1 MALLDVDNLHTRFG
15 QGGTALDAVR
25 GISLH
30 IDAGETL
37 CLVGESGSGK
47 SVTGLSIMGLL
58 PDSASHPQ
66 GKVLFTSSRDAELR
80 DVSMLDATPGQLETI
95 RGARISMIFQEPMTA
110 LNPVLTIGSQLLEPL
125 AMHLGLEGAAA
136 KAKAI
141 ELLEQVEMPDPERR
155 LADYPHRLSGGQR
168 QRVMI
173 AMALACEPDLLI
185 ADEPTTALDVTI
197 QAQILELMHRL
208 QKEHGTA
215 LLFITHDL
223 SVVAQIADRVAVM
236 QLGKIVEQGTRD
248 DVLFAPQHEY
258 TKELLA
264 ALPGNLER
272 LDLPKVEAPTPLI
285 RLRNLK
291 VYFPIKKG
299 ILQRHVDDVRAVDDV
314 TLDINEGKAMALVGE
329 SGSGKTTLGR
339 AILGL
344 IKPTAGAVMFE
355 GRDLAP
361 LTRSEFK
368 PYRKDLQIVFQDPHS
383 SLNPRLKISAILV
396 EPMAANGIGADHA
409 ERLAM
414 AAETL
419 ERVGLEAAMLR
430 RFPHEF
436 SGGQRQ
442 RIGIARALALN
453 PKFIVCDEVTSAL
466 DVSVQA
472 RVLRLLDELRR
483 EFDITYLFVTHN
495 IDVVRYF
502 CDEVAVMY
510 QGKLVEQGDAQ
521 QVCSSPNHVY
531 TQRLIDA
538 VPKFVA

>member
-285 RLRNLK
+285 RLQNLK

-483 EFDITYLFVTHN
+483 EFDITYLFITHN

>member
-521 QVCSSPNHVY
+521 QVCSSPNHAY

>member
-483 EFDITYLFVTHN
+483 EFDITYLFITHN

>member
-197 QAQILELMHRL
+197 QAQILELLHRL

-521 QVCSSPNHVY
+521 QVCSSPNHAY

>member
-1 MALLDVDNLHTRFG
+1 
-15 QGGTALDAVR
+15 
-25 GISLH
+25 
-30 IDAGETL
+30 
-37 CLVGESGSGK
+37 
-47 SVTGLSIMGLL
+47 
-58 PDSASHPQ
+58 
-66 GKVLFTSSRDAELR
+66 
-80 DVSMLDATPGQLETI
+80 
-95 RGARISMIFQEPMTA
+95 
-110 LNPVLTIGSQLLEPL
+110 
-125 AMHLGLEGAAA
+125 MHLGLEGAAA

-197 QAQILELMHRL
+197 QAQILELLHRL

-521 QVCSSPNHVY
+521 QVCSSPNHAY

>member
-197 QAQILELMHRL
+197 QAQILELLHRL

-285 RLRNLK
+285 RLQNLK

-521 QVCSSPNHVY
+521 QVCSSPNHAY

>member
-197 QAQILELMHRL
+197 QAQILELLHRL

-483 EFDITYLFVTHN
+483 EFDITYLFITHN

>member
-37 CLVGESGSGK
+37 CLVGESRSGK

-483 EFDITYLFVTHN
+483 EFDITYLFITHN

>member
-197 QAQILELMHRL
+197 QAQILELLHRL

-285 RLRNLK
+285 RLQNLK

-483 EFDITYLFVTHN
+483 EFDITYLFITHN